1 MIFWLQPDKWSK
13 LCVSD
18 DARMYL
24 YNFLDRCILVM
35 LVVVVCNRDIGD
47 NDDNNTMLKLL
58 PRDMHQEL
66 VISQNIGGQ
75 LQVLRKNRS
84 FTEVSFTFRF
94 TRTGQARWG
103 TREFTL
109 SSGTRFLSVV
119 LLVSSCICPVLV
131 FVKKD
136 KVIPDLT
143 WPRWSGW
150 RHFQEPIPH
159 LDEGLSNKEMNE
171 QLLNYLTC
179 GDVHPNVLGW
189 YLAIW
194 YC

>member
-1 MIFWLQPDKWSK
+1 
-13 LCVSD
+13 
-18 DARMYL
+18 
-24 YNFLDRCILVM
+24 
-35 LVVVVCNRDIGD
+35 
-47 NDDNNTMLKLL
+47 
-58 PRDMHQEL
+58 MHQEL

-84 FTEVSFTFRF
+84 CIESSWIQFYFQLLRKSHSCQYKSNLEYHFFRF

-119 LLVSSCICPVLV
+119 LFVSSCICPVLV
-131 FVKKD
+131 FVKRD
-136 KVIPDLT
+136 KAIPDLI
-143 WPRWSGW
+143 WPRWSG
-150 RHFQEPIPH
+150 HFQEPIPH

-194 YC
+194 QASHLWTYIF